1 MWEPNDEYLC
11 IVPYHSKDLMEWTD
25 AMCKGAYPSPK
36 AAVPTYDPTKVV
48 SIKLKPEEV
57 QTLLTETEIAKT
69 KKLRARL
76 EALAS
81 EERAVELDIHE
92 WTQVLPALCRGRT
105 NKVTG
110 RTSSLVTAKRIAKHL
125 ARTLE
130 IEPPV
135 FPAD

>member
-1 MWEPNDEYLC
+1 M
-11 IVPYHSKDLMEWTD
+11 HRSFRQRR
-25 AMCKGAYPSPK
+25 YPSRK

-81 EERAVELDIHE
+81 EEWAVELDIHE
-92 WTQVLPALCRGRT
+92 WTQVLSALCGGRA
-105 NKVTG
+105 KKATG
-110 RTSSLVTAKRIAKHL
+110 RRSFLVTAKRIAKQL
-125 ARTLE
+125 ARALE

-135 FPAD
+135 FPAG